1 MSICYDSCKDIPAE
15 EEQHMEEKNSNE
27 KRQKKKSRQKRRYSR
42 IGCYCFAIK
51 KMWKLDR
58 GFVFL
63 IFAAFLPEVLRSL
76 VADYFPGHLID
87 QISAGTA
94 FRQLFFICAVFIGL
108 NILLQLLQ
116 EFISARRQGR
126 SYYPTNVYQTEMGAR
141 KNYEMDFEN
150 TFQQDFKEIA
160 GYAWGDTVTRDCALE
175 FFWRELSDGIYHL
188 TAIAAYVS
196 LLTVLNPAL
205 VAVVAVVS
213 FISYFTSSW
222 CPA

>member
-1 MSICYDSCKDIPAE
+1 MPARGSVSPVSHRTQTEKQKIAENGSVQFTSNFLHLVSNHAFFMSICYDSCKDIPAE

-94 FRQLFFICAVFIGL
+94 FRQLL
-108 NILLQLLQ
+108 
-116 EFISARRQGR
+116 SA
-126 SYYPTNVYQTEMGAR
+126 
-141 KNYEMDFEN
+141 
-150 TFQQDFKEIA
+150 
-160 GYAWGDTVTRDCALE
+160 
-175 FFWRELSDGIYHL
+175 
-188 TAIAAYVS
+188 
-196 LLTVLNPAL
+196 
-205 VAVVAVVS
+205 
-213 FISYFTSSW
+213 
-222 CPA
+222 